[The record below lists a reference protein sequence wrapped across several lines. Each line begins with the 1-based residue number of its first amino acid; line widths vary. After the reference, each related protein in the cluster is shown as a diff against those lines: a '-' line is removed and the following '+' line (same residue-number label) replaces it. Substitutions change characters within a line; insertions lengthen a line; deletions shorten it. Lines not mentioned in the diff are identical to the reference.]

1 MDSSTDMILSDIM
14 DLQCFNLPKSM
25 YPNEANIENSGFESI
40 HIHSETKVIKKKS
53 ETNGDENVMRCTLQ
67 GFFQLSEPSPR
78 FIHFSPW
85 LTPVSFLT

>member
-40 HIHSETKVIKKKS
+40 HIHIHSDTKVIKKKS
-53 ETNGDENVMRCTLQ
+53 ERNGDENVIRCTL
-67 GFFQLSEPSPR
+67 
-78 FIHFSPW
+78 
-85 LTPVSFLT
+85 